1 MSCVGTFHTVKAE
14 ITSATLTSVCIKCTL
29 KTGSTS
35 QGCVVIFQD
44 TSGKNGNISRQIDR
58 TPGEVIAYKCIE
70 DLPDGIYK
78 VLITDSEIYQENDD
92 GSIAF
97 QMNSNV
103 IIMRPTGS
111 TDAKENIEDETSIAI
126 FIIIILINS
135 KKRLVSIITIIIVNT
150 LWLTIY
156 NITMAMPQISLQ
168 VL

>member
-35 QGCVVIFQD
+35 QGCVIIFQD

-78 VLITDSEIYQENDD
+78 VLITDSEIYQEKGISN
-92 GSIAF
+92 IAF
-97 QMNSNV
+97 ELTANFV
-103 IIMRPTGS
+103 IMRPTELLTDVEELTSHIQIELASS
-111 TDAKENIEDETSIAI
+111 T
-126 FIIIILINS
+126 S
-135 KKRLVSIITIIIVNT
+135 KISHQNT
-150 LWLTIY
+150 KKLSD
-156 NITMAMPQISLQ
+156 NN
-168 VL
+168 

>member
-78 VLITDSEIYQENDD
+78 VLITDSEIYQENAD
-92 GSIAF
+92 SMIAF
-97 QMNSNV
+97 EMNSNV
-103 IIMRPTGS
+103 IIMRPTVS
-111 TDAKENIEDETSIAI
+111 TDAEENIEDETSIAL
-126 FIIIILINS
+126 IISINS
-135 KKRLVSIITIIIVNT
+135 KNRLVSIITIIIVNT
-150 LWLTIY
+150 LWHYY
-156 NITMAMPQISLQ
+156 NITMVMPQISLQ